1 MKLLK
6 TGHRGSD
13 STALLWFP
21 AETDHFNCTTK
32 CNIAN
37 VWVTRKTVTFPCL
50 SKATDCSACH
60 AILRFEHVRP
70 PGRSDHQIDLS
81 SLKATRQG
89 NVSQIGT
96 FSTVCMLVHLLSS
109 LFYTAVWCRLAQCY
123 DTVNGCL
130 YENKS
135 NVKSVKKKKFYLL
148 SQSTV
153 SNQKFVYIFYYMI
166 AVVLCR

>member
-1 MKLLK
+1 M
-6 TGHRGSD
+6 
-13 STALLWFP
+13 
-21 AETDHFNCTTK
+21 
-32 CNIAN
+32 
-37 VWVTRKTVTFPCL
+37 TFPCL

-135 NVKSVKKKKFYLL
+135 NVKSVKKKKILSVVTVDCVEPEICLHILL
-148 SQSTV
+148 HDSSCT
-153 SNQKFVYIFYYMI
+153 
-166 AVVLCR
+166 L

>member
-1 MKLLK
+1 M
-6 TGHRGSD
+6 
-13 STALLWFP
+13 
-21 AETDHFNCTTK
+21 
-32 CNIAN
+32 
-37 VWVTRKTVTFPCL
+37 FPCL

-60 AILRFEHVRP
+60 AILRFKHVRP
-70 PGRSDHQIDLS
+70 PGRSHHQIDLS

-135 NVKSVKKKKFYLL
+135 NVKSVEKKILSVVTVDCVEREICLHILL
-148 SQSTV
+148 HDSSCT
-153 SNQKFVYIFYYMI
+153 
-166 AVVLCR
+166 L

>member
-1 MKLLK
+1 M
-6 TGHRGSD
+6 
-13 STALLWFP
+13 
-21 AETDHFNCTTK
+21 
-32 CNIAN
+32 
-37 VWVTRKTVTFPCL
+37 TFPCL

-60 AILRFEHVRP
+60 AILRFDHVCP

-89 NVSQIGT
+89 TGPQIGT

-123 DTVNGCL
+123 DTVKGCL

-135 NVKSVKKKKFYLL
+135 NVKSVKKNLSVVTVDCVEREICLHILL
-148 SQSTV
+148 HDSGCT
-153 SNQKFVYIFYYMI
+153 
-166 AVVLCR
+166 L